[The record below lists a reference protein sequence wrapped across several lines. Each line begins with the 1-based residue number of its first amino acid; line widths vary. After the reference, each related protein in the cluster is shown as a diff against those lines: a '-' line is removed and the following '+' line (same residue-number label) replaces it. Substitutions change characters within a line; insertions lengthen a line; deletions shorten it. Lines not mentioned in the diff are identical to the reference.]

1 MKGIIFNIFLY
12 QSKSSND
19 KIYLY
24 SKKNQLNDLGYEY
37 HILGPNKNNE
47 LVDKQIPNIIQIF
60 QNQNIHIT
68 EVKKDV
74 NNSQYLRF
82 LVYYDK
88 VQELLKNRKQR

>member
-1 MKGIIFNIFLY
+1 MKYNIFNIFVY
-12 QSKSSND
+12 TDENNHET
-19 KIYLY
+19 YLY
-24 SKKNQLNDLGYEY
+24 SKKVDELGYEY
-37 HILGPNKNNE
+37 HILTKSQNDD
-47 LVDKQIPNIIQIF
+47 LIDKQIPNIIQIF
-60 QNQNIHIT
+60 QNQNIRIT

>member
-1 MKGIIFNIFLY
+1 MKDNIFNIFVY
-12 QSKSSND
+12 VDENNHET
-19 KIYLY
+19 YLY
-24 SKKNQLNDLGYEY
+24 SKKVDDLGYEY
-37 HILGPNKNNE
+37 HILTKSQNDD
-47 LVDKQIPNIIQIF
+47 LIDKQIPNIIQIF

>member
-1 MKGIIFNIFLY
+1 MKDNIFNIFVY
-12 QSKSSND
+12 TDENNHET
-19 KIYLY
+19 YLY
-24 SKKNQLNDLGYEY
+24 SKKVDELGYEY
-37 HILGPNKNNE
+37 HILTKSQNDD
-47 LVDKQIPNIIQIF
+47 LIDKQIPNIIQIF
-60 QNQNIHIT
+60 QNQNIRIT

>member
-1 MKGIIFNIFLY
+1 MKDNIFNIFVY
-12 QSKSSND
+12 IDENNHET
-19 KIYLY
+19 YLY
-24 SKKNQLNDLGYEY
+24 SKKVDDLGYEY
-37 HILGPNKNNE
+37 HILTKSQNDD
-47 LVDKQIPNIIQIF
+47 LIDKQIPNIIQIF

-74 NNSQYLRF
+74 NNSKYLRF

>member
-1 MKGIIFNIFLY
+1 MKDNIFNIFVY
-12 QSKSSND
+12 IDENNHET
-19 KIYLY
+19 YLY
-24 SKKNQLNDLGYEY
+24 SKKVDDLGYEY
-37 HILGPNKNNE
+37 HILTKAQNDD
-47 LVDKQIPNIIQIF
+47 LIDKQIPNIIQIF

-82 LVYYDK
+82 LFYYDK

>member
-1 MKGIIFNIFLY
+1 MKDNIFNIFVY
-12 QSKSSND
+12 IDENNHET
-19 KIYLY
+19 YLY
-24 SKKNQLNDLGYEY
+24 SKKVDDLGYEY
-37 HILGPNKNNE
+37 HILTKSQNDD
-47 LVDKQIPNIIQIF
+47 LIDKQIPNIIQIF

>member
-1 MKGIIFNIFLY
+1 MKDNIFNIFVY
-12 QSKSSND
+12 TDENNHET
-19 KIYLY
+19 YLY
-24 SKKNQLNDLGYEY
+24 SKKVDDLGYEY
-37 HILGPNKNNE
+37 HILMKSQNDD
-47 LVDKQIPNIIQIF
+47 LIDKQIPNIIQIF

-74 NNSQYLRF
+74 NDSQYLRF

>member
-1 MKGIIFNIFLY
+1 MKDNIFNIFVY
-12 QSKSSND
+12 IDENNHET
-19 KIYLY
+19 YLY
-24 SKKNQLNDLGYEY
+24 SKKVDDLGYEY
-37 HILGPNKNNE
+37 HILTKSQNDD
-47 LVDKQIPNIIQIF
+47 LIDKQIPNIIQIF

-74 NNSQYLRF
+74 NDSQYLRF

>member
-1 MKGIIFNIFLY
+1 MKDNIFNIFVY
-12 QSKSSND
+12 VDENNHET
-19 KIYLY
+19 YLY
-24 SKKNQLNDLGYEY
+24 SKKVDDLGYEY
-37 HILGPNKNNE
+37 HILTKSQNDD
-47 LVDKQIPNIIQIF
+47 LIDKQIPNIIQIF

-74 NNSQYLRF
+74 NDSQYLRF

>member
-1 MKGIIFNIFLY
+1 MKDNIFNIFVY
-12 QSKSSND
+12 IDENNHET
-19 KIYLY
+19 YLY
-24 SKKNQLNDLGYEY
+24 SKKVDDLGYEY
-37 HILGPNKNNE
+37 HILTKSQNDD
-47 LVDKQIPNIIQIF
+47 LIDKQIPNIIQIF

-74 NNSQYLRF
+74 NDYQYLRF

>member
-1 MKGIIFNIFLY
+1 MKDNIFNIFVY
-12 QSKSSND
+12 IDENNHET
-19 KIYLY
+19 YLS
-24 SKKNQLNDLGYEY
+24 SKKVDDLGYEY
-37 HILGPNKNNE
+37 HILTKSQNDDLIDN
-47 LVDKQIPNIIQIF
+47 QIPNIIQIF